1 MCRCDLLGRSI
12 CLHRGTLLLFS
23 HAALIIRSM
32 RTAQENEKK
41 PDGKPKGQQV
51 LHHQLQFVMVVN
63 QLKVAV
69 EDGAYWIINQRF
81 HATENVDRNNA

>member
-1 MCRCDLLGRSI
+1 
-12 CLHRGTLLLFS
+12 
-23 HAALIIRSM
+23 
-32 RTAQENEKK
+32 
-41 PDGKPKGQQV
+41 
-51 LHHQLQFVMVVN
+51 MVVN